1 MNVRVFEFM
10 TDSLTTNPLGS
21 RVVLPDDLSLYI
33 GKKTLV
39 KLILE
44 AIEDSN
50 AGTPEREDIGEVDL
64 TFRPAMMLTL
74 LVYCYATGLYG
85 SIDIQVATQ
94 NDQMVR
100 YLCARSYPDFGEVA
114 SFRRYHRQRI
124 AGCLTAVLGR
134 VWELRF
140 RGEDARPI
148 RGGVGTSLAQWIGLG
163 STPDF
168 RRDAEERIVRAV
180 RADSM
185 AMDV

>member
-1 MNVRVFEFM
+1 M
-10 TDSLTTNPLGS
+10 TASLPTNQICAS
-21 RVVLPDDLSLYI
+21 AVLPDDLSLYI

-39 KLILE
+39 MLILE
-44 AIEDSN
+44 AIEDLDTSMPEGEEG
-50 AGTPEREDIGEVDL
+50 AGTA
-64 TFRPAMMLTL
+64 FRPAMMVTL

-85 SIDIQVATQ
+85 SGDIRVATQ
-94 NDQMVR
+94 HDQMVR
-100 YLCARSYPDFGEVA
+100 YLCARDYPAFGEIA

-124 AGCLTAVLGR
+124 ASCLTAVLRR

-140 RGEDARPI
+140 RGEDAQPI
-148 RGGVGTSLAQWIGLG
+148 RGGARPGTSLAQWIRVA

-168 RRDAEERIVRAV
+168 RREAEERINQAV